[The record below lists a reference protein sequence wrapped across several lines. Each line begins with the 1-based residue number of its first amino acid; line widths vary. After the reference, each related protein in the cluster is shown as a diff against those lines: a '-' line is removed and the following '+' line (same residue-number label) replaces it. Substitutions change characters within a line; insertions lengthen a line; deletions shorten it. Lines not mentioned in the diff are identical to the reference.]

1 MMKKKALFIIPAL
14 IAILI
19 GVAIAMRGNR
29 DEKRATQTKPAATRP
44 SAAQQQP
51 APSQPLSS
59 RSQMDTEGRV
69 PAHFQTPPRA
79 GVLPP
84 TLAFEQFTGPTRE
97 AYKAVKEIPQ
107 TIAQLPCYCYCDEGF
122 GHKSLHSC
130 FEDDHGAHCAV
141 CVNEVLLAYQMEKQM
156 GLSPAQIRE
165 RIIAQYSAPEGA
177 PYDGSGAPGQKKGK
191 MLH

>member
-1 MMKKKALFIIPAL
+1 MERKTFMNKKALFIIPAL
-14 IAILI
+14 IAVVI
-19 GVAIAMRGNR
+19 GVAIAMRGDR
-29 DEKRATQTKPAATRP
+29 DEKRTTQTKPAAMRSTT
-44 SAAQQQP
+44 AHQQPP
-51 APSQPLSS
+51 APSQLE
-59 RSQMDTEGRV
+59 TEGRV
-69 PAHFQTPPRA
+69 PAHFQSPPRA

-84 TLAFEQFTGPTRE
+84 TLAPEQFTGPTRE
-97 AYKAVKEIPQ
+97 AYRAVKEIPQ

-141 CVNEVLLAYQMEKQM
+141 CVNEVLMAYQMEKQM

-165 RIIAQYSAPEGA
+165 RIIAQYSSPEGA
-177 PYDGSGAPGQKKGK
+177 PYDGSGAPGNKKGK